1 MTRTTRLAV
10 LSLFAL
16 FLGVVL
22 ASRAA
27 DPHPNPP
34 PPAGGG
40 QGGGQVD
47 FSRDVKPILA
57 TKCYACHGP
66 DEGKRKA
73 KLRLDTKES
82 ALKKVIKPGD
92 AAGSPLVKRITTD
105 DPTEVMPPTTAHT
118 GALSPQQID
127 ILRRWVAEGA
137 KFDVHWAYVRPVRPD
152 VPEVKN
158 KAWVKNPIDA
168 FIAAG
173 HERQGYQ
180 PAPEADRVTLIRR
193 LSFDLTGLPP
203 APEEVDAFVKDQS
216 PDAYEKLVDRLLAS
230 PHYGE
235 RMAAYWLDM
244 VRYADTAGY
253 HSDNHRDV
261 SLYRDYVIDA
271 FNADKPFDRFTVEQ
285 VAGDLLPNPT
295 IEQRIASGYN
305 RLLQTTEE
313 GGAQPKEYTAKYAA
327 DRVRNASVVWLA
339 STMGCAE
346 CHSHKFDPFTNK
358 DFYSFEAFF
367 ADVQEAA
374 VGRQVQTAFPSKD
387 QEAEAR
393 KLDEQIAAA
402 KADYERQTP
411 ELDAAQA
418 EWEKAARADK
428 AAPKPPAD
436 VIAALA
442 VEPDKRTPPQKL
454 AVSAYFRTV
463 APQLKAAR
471 DKLAKLEK
479 DKKELVES
487 FPATLVTTA
496 GAPRTVRL
504 LHRGN
509 WQDDSGDVMAPSI
522 PVFLGT
528 LDAKDRRPTRLDLAN
543 WLVSRDNPLT
553 ARVFVNRLWKVM
565 YGQGIVRSL
574 GDFGTQGS
582 LPSHPEL
589 LDWLATEF
597 MESNW
602 DVKHIL
608 KLMALSNAY
617 RQSSV
622 ASKELRERD
631 PTNVWLARQ
640 NRIRLDAEV
649 VRDNA
654 LAIGGLLSPKIG
666 GPSVKPYQPAGY
678 WSYLNFPKREWMND
692 KGDNQYRRGLYTYW
706 CRTFLQPSL
715 AAFDAPTREE
725 CTVER
730 TRSSTPLQAL
740 VLLDDPTYVEAAR
753 VFAERVVRE
762 GGGDPS
768 ARLGWAFRRAVSR
781 EVKPEERALLLALYN
796 KHHAEYAADKDAAQ
810 KLVSAGEFP
819 VAKDVDVA
827 ELAAW
832 TSVARVILN
841 LDETITRN

>member
-1 MTRTTRLAV
+1 MPPTTRLAV
-10 LSLFAL
+10 LSSFAL
-16 FLGVVL
+16 LFGCVI

-27 DPHPNPP
+27 DPAVKP
-34 PPAGGG
+34 
-40 QGGGQVD
+40 VD
-47 FSRDVKPILA
+47 FSRDVKPVLA

-66 DEGKRKA
+66 DEGKRKG
-73 KLRLDTKES
+73 KLRLDMKEA
-82 ALKKVIKPGD
+82 ALKKVVKPGD

-137 KFDVHWAYVRPVRPD
+137 KFDVHWAYVKPVRPA

-173 HERQGYQ
+173 HEKQGFQ

-203 APEEVDAFVKDQS
+203 APEDVDAFVKDQS

-261 SLYRDYVIDA
+261 WLYRDYVIDA

-285 VAGDLLPNPT
+285 LAGDLLPNAT

-374 VGRQVQTAFPSKD
+374 VGRQVQTTFPSKE
-387 QEAEAR
+387 QETKAH

-411 ELDAAQA
+411 ELDAART

-428 AAPKPPAD
+428 AAPKPPAA

-442 VEPDKRTPPQKL
+442 VEPDKYTPPQKL

-479 DKKELVES
+479 DKKELTES
-487 FPATLVTTA
+487 FPMTLVTTA
-496 GAPRTVRL
+496 AAPRTVRL

-509 WQDDSGDVMAPSI
+509 WQDDSGEVMAPSV

-528 LDAKDRRPTRLDLAN
+528 LDAKDRRPTRLDLAQ
-543 WLVSRDNPLT
+543 WIVSRDNPLT

-597 MESNW
+597 MDSNW
-602 DVKHIL
+602 DVKHLL
-608 KLMALSNAY
+608 KLMAMSNAY

-622 ASKELRERD
+622 PRRGEVASPLERD

-640 NRIRLDAEV
+640 NRFRLDAEV

-654 LAIGGLLSPKIG
+654 LAVSGLLSPKIG

-678 WSYLNFPKREWMND
+678 WSYLNFPKRDWAND
-692 KGDNQYRRGLYTYW
+692 KGENEYRRGLYTYW

-753 VFAERVVRE
+753 VLAERVVRE
-762 GGGDPS
+762 GGGDAA
-768 ARLGWAFRRAVSR
+768 ARVGWAFRRALSR
-781 EVKPEERALLLALYN
+781 DVKPEERALLLALYE
-796 KHHAEYAADKDAAQ
+796 KHHAEYAADKDAAL
-810 KLVSAGEFP
+810 KLVSTGQYPAP
-819 VAKDVDVA
+819 KDIDAA